1 MDLKAFD
8 IIYQRIKE
16 FNARFEDNFGNEVCD
31 CVPDNPTYPL
41 TLVKEISNTQN
52 PNFRSPVEK
61 VSSISIMVD
70 IYAKNIGKKFT
81 KREVANRIAEII
93 DMYMDNIGLLRVTF
107 VPDNL
112 VDDNSK
118 YRITMVYQ
126 GNLHENTRTFI

>member
-8 IIYQRIKE
+8 IILERIKE
-16 FNARFEDNFGNEVCD
+16 FNSRFEDNYGNEVLD
-31 CVPDNPTYPL
+31 FVPDNPTYPI
-41 TLVKEISNTQN
+41 TLIKEITNTQN
-52 PNFRSPVEK
+52 PNFRSFAEK

-70 IYAKNIGKKFT
+70 IYAKNIGKKVT
-81 KREVANRIAEII
+81 KKQVANRIAEII

-107 VPDNL
+107 VPDNI

-126 GNLHENTRTFI
+126 GNLHENKRNFI

>member
-8 IIYQRIKE
+8 IILERIKE
-16 FNARFEDNFGNEVCD
+16 FNSRFEDNYGNEVLD
-31 CVPDNPTYPL
+31 SIPDNPKYPI
-41 TLVKEISNTQN
+41 TIVKEITNTQN
-52 PNFRSPVEK
+52 PNFRSPFEK

-70 IYAKNIGKKFT
+70 IYAKKIGTKVPKK
-81 KREVANRIAEII
+81 KVANRIAEII

-107 VPDNL
+107 TPDNI

-126 GNLHENTRTFI
+126 GNLYENKRTFI